1 MPCTPV
7 RDIEPGLLQRQGLS
21 GQQDFFELEL
31 RLAPGPISIG
41 YTSNEYS
48 VLYGYIWAVA
58 IEDGQARIYQVVDE
72 SCNPVPLVRLP
83 VGGDVGGDEGGDVG
97 GDVPNI
103 QIQVATLLYTA
114 NVHGAYSVSAYTP
127 NVSGAY
133 SVSAYTSNVSS
144 ALDASQYTANVG
156 VDESEAQYDDNVG
169 ASLSTQGYTP
179 NVIIE
184 EEVRDEHGKD

>member
-7 RDIEPGLLQRQGLS
+7 RDIKPGLLQRQDRS
-21 GQQDFFELEL
+21 GQHDFFELEL

-72 SCNPVPLVRLP
+72 NCNPVPLEVRPVQPP
-83 VGGDVGGDEGGDVG
+83 VGDDVSDN
-97 GDVPNI
+97 PNI
-103 QIQVATLLYTA
+103 HIQVATSLYTA
-114 NVHGAYSVSAYTP
+114 NVHGAYSASAYTP

-133 SVSAYTSNVSS
+133 SASAYTPNVSS
-144 ALDASQYTANVG
+144 ALDASQYTANVS

-184 EEVRDEHGKD
+184 EEG